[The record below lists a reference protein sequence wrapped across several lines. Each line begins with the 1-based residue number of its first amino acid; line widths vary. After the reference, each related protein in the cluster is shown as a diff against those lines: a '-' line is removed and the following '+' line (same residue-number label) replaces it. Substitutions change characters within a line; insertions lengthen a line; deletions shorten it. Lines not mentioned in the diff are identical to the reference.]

1 MKFNSEGLKEI
12 TGIYGPSGHE
22 EQVVAYIQEA
32 MKDYVDEMKVD
43 SLGNLIA
50 HKKGKGP
57 KVMIAGHMDQIGL
70 MVTDVDDKGF
80 VRFTNVGGIMLTVTI
95 GQRFIFED
103 GRIGIVGREE
113 KQAIEKTRLEH
124 LYMDIGA
131 KNKEEALGWVSIGDI
146 CVYYSEYYET
156 EHTAMAR
163 ALDDRIGCF
172 VMMEALKRL
181 ETVEND
187 CYFVFTVQE
196 EVGTRGA
203 KTSAYRIDPDVGLAV
218 DITLS
223 GDTPEAKRFAVSLH
237 DGVAIKVRDN
247 SLLSHPKVN
256 DRLIALC
263 EENKIKY
270 QMEVLEFGGTDAGA
284 MSLTKEGVPASC
296 LSIPT
301 RFGHSDHEVVSK
313 EDVEAA
319 IQLLVKSL
327 EQPFEI

>member
-1 MKFNSEGLKEI
+1 MKFNSEGLKTI

-22 EQVVAYIQEA
+22 EKVTAYIQEEI
-32 MKDYVDEMKVD
+32 KDFVDEISVD

-50 HKKGKGP
+50 RKRGKGP

-70 MVTDVDDKGF
+70 MVTDIDDKGF
-80 VRFTNVGGIMLTVTI
+80 VRFTNVGGIMVEVTI
-95 GQRFIFED
+95 GQRFEFAD
-103 GRIGIVGREE
+103 GRIGIVGKEE
-113 KQAIEKTRLEH
+113 KQEIQKTRLEH
-124 LYMDIGA
+124 LYLDIGA
-131 KNKEEALGWVSIGDI
+131 KSKEEALEWLAIGDI

-163 ALDDRIGCF
+163 CMDDRIGCF
-172 VMMEALKRL
+172 VMIETLKRL
-181 ETVEND
+181 EKVEND

-203 KTSAYRIDPDVGLAV
+203 KTSAYRIEPDIGLAV

-223 GDTPEAKRFAVSLH
+223 GDTPEARRFAVSLH

-256 DRLIALC
+256 DRLVALC

-301 RFGHSDHEVVSK
+301 RYGHSDHEVISK
-313 EDVEAA
+313 ADVEAA

-327 EQPFEI
+327 EKPFEI

>member
-1 MKFNSEGLKEI
+1 MKFNSEGLKNI

-22 EQVVAYIQEA
+22 EKVVAYIQEEI
-32 MKDYVDEMKVD
+32 KDYVDEISVD

-50 HKKGKGP
+50 RKKGQGP

-70 MVTDVDDKGF
+70 MITDVDDKGF
-80 VRFTNVGGIMLTVTI
+80 VRFTNVGGIMVEVTI
-95 GQRFIFED
+95 GQRFEFAD
-103 GRIGIVGREE
+103 GRIGIVGKEE
-113 KQAIEKTRLEH
+113 KQEIQKTRLEH
-124 LYMDIGA
+124 LYLDIGA
-131 KNKEEALGWVSIGDI
+131 KNKEEAEKWVSIGDI

-163 ALDDRIGCF
+163 CMDDRIGCF
-172 VMMEALKRL
+172 VMIEALKRL
-181 ETVEND
+181 GKVEND

-203 KTSAYRIDPDVGLAV
+203 KTSAYSIEPDIGLAV

-223 GDTPEAKRFAVSLH
+223 GDTPEARRFAVSLH

-263 EENKIKY
+263 EDNKIKY

-301 RFGHSDHEVVSK
+301 RYGHSDHEVISK
-313 EDVEAA
+313 ADVEAA
-319 IQLLVKSL
+319 IQLLVQSL
-327 EQPFEI
+327 ERPFEI

>member
-22 EQVVAYIQEA
+22 EKVVAYIQEEI
-32 MKDYVDEMKVD
+32 KEYVDELRVD
-43 SLGNLIA
+43 ALGNVIA
-50 HKKGKGP
+50 RKKGKGP
-57 KVMIAGHMDQIGL
+57 KVMIAGHLDQIGL

-80 VRFTNVGGIMLTVTI
+80 VRFTNVGGISVEVTI
-95 GQRFIFED
+95 GQRFIFGD
-103 GRIGIVGREE
+103 GRIGIVGKEE
-113 KQAIEKTRLEH
+113 KQAIEKTKLEH
-124 LYMDIGA
+124 LYLDIGA
-131 KNKEEALGWVSIGDI
+131 KTKEEALSWVAIGDT
-146 CVYYSEYYET
+146 CVYYSEYVES

-163 ALDDRIGCF
+163 AMDDRIGCF

-203 KTSAYRIDPDVGLAV
+203 KTSAYRIEPDVGLAV

-223 GDTPEAKRFAVSLH
+223 GDTPEARRFAVSLH

-263 EENKIKY
+263 EEGEIKY

-301 RFGHSDHEVVSK
+301 RYGHSDHEVVSK
-313 EDVEAA
+313 ADVEAA

-327 EQPFEI
+327 EKPFEI